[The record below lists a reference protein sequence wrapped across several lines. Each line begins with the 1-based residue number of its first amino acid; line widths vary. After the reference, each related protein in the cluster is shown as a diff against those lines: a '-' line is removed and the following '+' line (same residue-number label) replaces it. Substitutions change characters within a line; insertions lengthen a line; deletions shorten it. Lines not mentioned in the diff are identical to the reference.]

1 MRPINRTRILIGA
14 GALVIGLVVYL
25 TDRPPN
31 EDVLPFPDRRDEQS
45 LSCCPATV
53 WASGWNLPAFLHVFA
68 LILVTG
74 GILACRER
82 GSLVVAVSWL
92 LTEWAFEI
100 GQKFSVRAE
109 ALVPRW
115 FDSIPVLEITRNY
128 FRVGTFDPLDM
139 VAVAVGAAAAYSVL
153 LATIGTEV
161 SMRTRVWANVA
172 KALRFAALS

>member
-1 MRPINRTRILIGA
+1 MRPINTTRILIGT
-14 GALVIGLVVYL
+14 GALVIGLLVYL

-31 EDVLPFPDRRDEQS
+31 ETYFLFRIGVKNS
-45 LSCCPATV
+45 LYHVVPPLFGPL
-53 WASGWNLPAFLHVFA
+53 GWNLPAFLHIFA

-100 GQKFSVRAE
+100 GQKFPVWAE

-115 FDSIPVLEITRNY
+115 FDSIPVLENTPNY

-139 VAVAVGAAAAYSVL
+139 VAIAIGAAAAYSVL
-153 LATIGTEV
+153 LATME
-161 SMRTRVWANVA
+161 RRCP
-172 KALRFAALS
+172 